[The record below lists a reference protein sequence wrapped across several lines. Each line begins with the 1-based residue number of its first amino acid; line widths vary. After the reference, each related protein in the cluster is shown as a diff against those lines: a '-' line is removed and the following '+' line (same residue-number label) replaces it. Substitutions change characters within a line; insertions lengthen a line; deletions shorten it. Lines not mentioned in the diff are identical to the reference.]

1 MDYEQITDGIRVSVR
16 PSFSLSFSEPEAG
29 RFVFTYLVE
38 LENQSEEVAKLLF
51 RHWRIHDS
59 QGEDQEVDGDGVI
72 GQQPT
77 LDPWKSHVYESFCEL
92 SSPTGFMEGYYT
104 FVRPTGEEFR
114 VPVPRF
120 ELQAPWTVGGS
131 TESDLIN

>member
-1 MDYEQITDGIRVSVR
+1 MNYEQTTKGIRVSVR
-16 PSFSLSFSEPEAG
+16 PSFSLPFSEPEAG

-59 QGEDQEVDGDGVI
+59 QGDDSEVDGDGVI

-77 LDPWKSHVYESFCEL
+77 LAPGKSHVYE
-92 SSPTGFMEGYYT
+92 
-104 FVRPTGEEFR
+104 RP
-114 VPVPRF
+114 PPLWDPRSRR
-120 ELQAPWTVGGS
+120 EAL
-131 TESDLIN
+131 E

>member
-16 PSFSLSFSEPEAG
+16 PSFSLPFSEPEAG

-38 LENQSEEVAKLLF
+38 LENRGEEVAKLLF

-59 QGEDQEVDGDGVI
+59 QGEDLEVDGEGVI

-77 LDPWKSHVYESFCEL
+77 LAPGRSHVYESFCQL
-92 SSPTGFMEGYYT
+92 SSPEGYMEGYYT

-120 ELQAPWTVGGS
+120 DLKAPWTVSGPA
-131 TESDLIN
+131 ESDVIN